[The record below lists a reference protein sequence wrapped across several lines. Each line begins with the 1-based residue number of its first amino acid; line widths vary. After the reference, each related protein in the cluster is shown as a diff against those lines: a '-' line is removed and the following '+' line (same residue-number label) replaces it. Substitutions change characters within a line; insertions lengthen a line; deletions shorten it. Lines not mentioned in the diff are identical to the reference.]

1 MIDELDGKILAYA
14 LNEKRITLSLQ
25 TSISA
30 DYLHPSCQLF
40 YRLLIQCFE
49 KYHELPTP
57 KVMAEEGGAIWE
69 NNNLADLY
77 TVIQNISYNAK
88 EFPSDLEKLKKRYNE
103 QLLLKFGQEVFR
115 ENWDGNQFAD
125 LQAANVQLKK
135 LIASVDGIYGNRI
148 YKEGALSETAREAW
162 GEYRSRRDDPSLA
175 RGIHLGLR
183 EFDRITNGL
192 QKHELMLIGGESSS
206 GKSALAMQ
214 MALNAW
220 RGTNEVPATAREA
233 HEMSFNDTGVNVLFF
248 TIEMPYGALRRRIDA
263 SLAGIPLYSLR
274 DGNLTADETERF
286 KAALEF
292 QRRYHKQFHIVDIPR
307 GCTIAQIESK
317 YIEKTHE
324 YEPELIVVDYLSLL
338 TPDKEQGSDWLNLG
352 RSAEQL
358 HEFCRTYGIAMISPV
373 QLNRPPKQ
381 RDGGEPP
388 SPDQHR
394 VGRSIMLTQNSNI
407 LINIKTRKDE
417 HLKPD
422 MHIEIAKMRDG
433 ERGAFVLHKRLD
445 IMRIYD
451 DVPGWTPE
459 EYNVLD
465 GYEENNE

>member
-1 MIDELDGKILAYA
+1 MTNDLDAKILAYA
-14 LNEKRITLSLQ
+14 LNEKRITLALQ
-25 TSISA
+25 ATISA
-30 DYLHPSCQLF
+30 DYLHPSYQVF
-40 YRLLIQCFE
+40 YKLLMQCFE
-49 KYHELPTP
+49 RYHELPTP
-57 KVMAEEGGAIWE
+57 KVMAEEGGAVWE
-69 NNNLADLY
+69 NNNLAEMY
-77 TVIQNISYNAK
+77 STIQSVSYNAK
-88 EFPSDLEKLKKRYNE
+88 EFPSDLEKLKQRYNE
-103 QLLLKFGQEVFR
+103 QLLLKFGKETYR
-115 ENWDGNQFAD
+115 ENWDGKQFSN
-125 LQAANVQLKK
+125 LRSANIGLKK
-135 LIASVDGIYGNRI
+135 LVAGIDAIYGNRI
-148 YKEGALSETAREAW
+148 YKEGALSETAVEAW
-162 GEYRSRRDDPSLA
+162 LEYRSRRDNPDIA
-175 RGIHLGLR
+175 RGIHLGFR

-214 MALNAW
+214 MGLNAW
-220 RGTNEVPATAREA
+220 RGNNEVPGNFNQS
-233 HEMSFNDTGVNVLFF
+233 HEMEFDDSGVNVLFF
-248 TIEMPYGALRRRIDA
+248 TIEMPYSALRRRSDA
-263 SLAGIPLYSLR
+263 SLAGVPLYSIR
-274 DGNLTADETERF
+274 DGCLSSEETERF
-286 KAALEF
+286 KAALEY

-324 YEPELIVVDYLSLL
+324 YEPELIIVDYLSLL

-358 HEFCRTYGIAMISPV
+358 HEFCRTYNIAMISPV

-407 LINIKTRKDE
+407 LLNIKTRKDE
-417 HLKPD
+417 HLRPD

-433 ERGAFVLHKRLD
+433 ERGAFILHKRLD

-465 GYEENNE
+465 GYEVNND